1 MSERVVDFINE
12 SSEKGGE
19 KGVAKSIDGL
29 TGEQDR
35 PCIAGLVGF
44 TDDDALMRCKN
55 SFTFKLTVGL
65 LVD

>member
-12 SSEKGGE
+12 SSEEGGE

-35 PCIAGLVGF
+35 LCIAGLVGF
-44 TDDDALMRCKN
+44 TDDALMRCQN